1 MSTLIKNSPEHES
14 YWSFRLLAL
23 LQDMAAQNTN
33 AVLTILADVDHL
45 KTECRYPESGL
56 LFADKRW
63 RAFYH
68 CHEATS
74 MHVNEHGHFHLFT
87 DIGNQAWAHVAG
99 LSIDAEGQPL
109 QWFMVN
115 RWVTD
120 GPWLE
125 RAIFPDQLKY
135 VTANDE
141 DEGLVASWLGALLQL
156 YQNTLSDLLMKRD
169 EQVKVNLTRHLTG
182 HLKQRSMKDTLDDR
196 EIYTLATQA
205 IDLQFILEKNLL
217 ANHSTVPD
225 PIENKENVQQGV

>member
-1 MSTLIKNSPEHES
+1 MSTLIKNSPQHES
-14 YWSFRLLAL
+14 YWSLRLLTL

-33 AVLTILADVDHL
+33 AVLSILADVDHL
-45 KTECRYPESGL
+45 QTECRYPESGL
-56 LFADKRW
+56 LFAGKRW

-68 CHEATS
+68 CHEAIS
-74 MHVNEHGHFHLFT
+74 LHANEHGHFHLFT

-125 RAIFPDQLKY
+125 SEDFSDQLKY
-135 VTANDE
+135 ITANDE
-141 DEGLVASWLGALLQL
+141 DEGLVAGWLGCLLQL
-156 YQNTLSDLLMKRD
+156 YQNTLSDLLIKRD
-169 EQVKVNLTRHLTG
+169 EQVKFNLTSHLTG
-182 HLKQRSMKDTLDDR
+182 QLKSRSREDTLNDR

-205 IDLQFILEKNLL
+205 IDLQLMLEKYLL
-217 ANHSTVPD
+217 ADHSIESD
-225 PIENKENVQQGV
+225 PMMNKENVDQGV